1 MPITII
7 ATPGDPAANS
17 YQTLA
22 EFKSYIALRTPVV
35 AWTTGASDDTLSS
48 AMIIGTLLLD
58 SCFDWTGVA
67 TLPTQNRSWPR
78 TGMLNRNG
86 FLIDPLSI
94 PDELKY
100 AQSEFSLAVGSS
112 DLFADNDAAK
122 ANIAAI
128 KAGSV
133 EVQFQSTRSDSRE
146 AIDLWV
152 RRLGPE
158 FRYLSNAVPEAV
170 RLMLIPS
177 WYNQGSITRPFM
189 FRPMGG
195 N

>member
-1 MPITII
+1 
-7 ATPGDPAANS
+7 
-17 YQTLA
+17 
-22 EFKSYIALRTPVV
+22 
-35 AWTTGASDDTLSS
+35 
-48 AMIIGTLLLD
+48 
-58 SCFDWTGVA
+58 
-67 TLPTQNRSWPR
+67 
-78 TGMLNRNG
+78 MLNRNG
-86 FLIDPLSI
+86 FSINPLTN
-94 PDELKY
+94 PDELKF

-146 AIDLWV
+146 AVDLAI

-177 WYNQGSITRPFM
+177 WYNQGSIVRPFM

>member
-35 AWTTGASDDTLSS
+35 TWTTGASDDTLSG
-48 AMIIGTLLLD
+48 AMIVGTRLLD
-58 SCFDWTGVA
+58 ACFDWTGTA
-67 TLPTQNRSWPR
+67 SLSTQIRSWPR
-78 TGMLNRNG
+78 TRMLNRNG
-86 FLIDPLSI
+86 FSIDPLSI

-112 DLFADNDAAK
+112 DLFADNEAAK
-122 ANIAAI
+122 SNISAI

-133 EVQFQSTRSDSRE
+133 EIQFQSTRSDSRE
-146 AIDLWV
+146 AVDLLI

-170 RLMLIPS
+170 RLMLVPS
-177 WYNQGSITRPFM
+177 WYKQGNVLKPFF